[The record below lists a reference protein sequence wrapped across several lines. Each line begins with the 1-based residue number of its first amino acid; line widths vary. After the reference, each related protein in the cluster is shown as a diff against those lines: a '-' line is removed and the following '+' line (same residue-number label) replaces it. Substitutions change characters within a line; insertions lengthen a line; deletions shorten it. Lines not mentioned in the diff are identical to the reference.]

1 MAGRDADPQGSPG
14 DSLMRQTDQTALGA
28 GQPGKRVL
36 GAPVNR
42 ETALVGPATKSAAR
56 QVSGR
61 LKAAI
66 DLMTWHGKP
75 YDEAAKAAGLTTR
88 ALRMAL
94 EKEHVLRYMRSQ
106 RRALLASEGP
116 RTIIRLTELRE
127 NSTNMNAA
135 VAASRTILSIA
146 DDDARRAG
154 PGHGATQ
161 PGFVIVCRG
170 DVDVHP
176 PPQPVIEGTV
186 VPEDREPD

>member
-1 MAGRDADPQGSPG
+1 MSNTDLPTIPAATAD
-14 DSLMRQTDQTALGA
+14 
-28 GQPGKRVL
+28 
-36 GAPVNR
+36 
-42 ETALVGPATKSAAR
+42 KSR
-56 QVSGR
+56 PKQVTGR

-66 DLMTWHGKP
+66 DLMTWQGKP

-94 EKEHVLRYMRSQ
+94 EKDHVLRYMRSQ

-127 NSTNMNAA
+127 NSTNMNAG
-135 VAASRTILSIA
+135 VAACRTIMSIA
-146 DDDARRAG
+146 AADEHRAG

-170 DVDVHP
+170 DVEVHQP
-176 PPQPVIEGTV
+176 PPQPTIEGSV
-186 VPEDREPD
+186 VDDEGED